1 MIENPQRIA
10 VVGMACRF
18 PGAPDLEAFW
28 ANLRD
33 GVESLTAFSD
43 EMLEAAGIPRSMLND
58 PRCVKVAP
66 SLGSIAG
73 FDAAFFGYG
82 RREAERLDPQQRLLL
97 ECAHEALENAGCVP
111 SRFNGRIGVYVGVGS
126 SGYLEPLIRG
136 LNVVTELETVLGND
150 KDYAATRLSYKLDLR
165 GPSVTV
171 QTACSTSL
179 VAIHMAC
186 QALLAGECDL
196 ALAGGAK
203 VRLPQQA
210 AYLYQEG
217 GILSPDGRCRAFDA
231 GANGTAFGSGAGVV
245 ALRLLEDAIDAG
257 DAIDAVI
264 LGSAI
269 NNDGAAKVGY
279 VAPSE
284 NGQAEVIAEALAV
297 AGIDAATVGY
307 VEAHGTG
314 TPLGD
319 PIEVAALTSAF
330 RERARGP
337 AACALGSVKTNIG
350 HLETAAG
357 VAGFIKTVLAMKHRC
372 LPPSLNF
379 RNPNPH
385 INFARTPFHVN
396 AVRSEWK

>member
-1 MIENPQRIA
+1 IA
-10 VVGMACRF
+10 AV
-18 PGAPDLEAFW
+18 
-28 ANLRD
+28 
-33 GVESLTAFSD
+33 
-43 EMLEAAGIPRSMLND
+43 
-58 PRCVKVAP
+58 
-66 SLGSIAG
+66 SLGS
-73 FDAAFFGYG
+73 
-82 RREAERLDPQQRLLL
+82 E
-97 ECAHEALENAGCVP
+97 
-111 SRFNGRIGVYVGVGS
+111 
-126 SGYLEPLIRG
+126 
-136 LNVVTELETVLGND
+136 
-150 KDYAATRLSYKLDLR
+150 
-165 GPSVTV
+165 
-171 QTACSTSL
+171 
-179 VAIHMAC
+179 
-186 QALLAGECDL
+186 
-196 ALAGGAK
+196 
-203 VRLPQQA
+203 
-210 AYLYQEG
+210 
-217 GILSPDGRCRAFDA
+217 
-231 GANGTAFGSGAGVV
+231 
-245 ALRLLEDAIDAG
+245 
-257 DAIDAVI
+257 
-264 LGSAI
+264 I

-379 RNPNPH
+379 RDPNPH

-396 AVRSEWK
+396 AVRNEWQPRGDRLRAGVSSFGIGGTNAHVVLEEAPAPKARMRTRARVHLLPISARSEEAVHALSARYAAELAARGS